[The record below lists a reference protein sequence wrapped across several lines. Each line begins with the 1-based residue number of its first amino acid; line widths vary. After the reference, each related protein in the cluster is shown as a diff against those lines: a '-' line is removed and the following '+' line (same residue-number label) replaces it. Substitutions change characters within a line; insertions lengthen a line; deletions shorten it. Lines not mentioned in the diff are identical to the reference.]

1 MARRESPESSSASSA
16 LDVSVVVVSFN
27 TAELLR
33 RCLHSV
39 QSSLALTPSLT
50 HEIWVVDNAS
60 ADGSAETVEREFP
73 QVNLIANEANRGFA
87 AANNQALSRVS
98 GRFVLLLNPDT
109 EVKGQ
114 AIATM
119 VRFLDKRQRVGIAG
133 CRLTYA
139 DGSFQHS
146 CFQFPTLWMTLL
158 DHFPIS
164 HRLLDSRLNGR
175 YPRRHY
181 DRPFAIDHPLGAAML
196 VRREVFDQ
204 VGLFDEQ
211 FFIYCEEIDLCI
223 RAKRAGWE
231 VYCVP
236 DAEIV
241 HHGAQSTRQFRGAM
255 LVELHRSRQ
264 ALFNKHYGRGFQWLN
279 RQLVKAGVNWEA
291 AQTRRQLSRGQIT
304 PAEAAERLQA
314 YQAIASMQNAPPR
327 VPGPGPGDRGSVPQ
341 SLVPSPQSPV
351 PGPRVSAAIIARNE
365 ERRIEDCL
373 RSLQWADEIVVVDS
387 FSTDRTVEICRRY
400 TDKVYQRPFENF
412 SKQRNRA
419 LDLVTCPWVLFVD
432 ADERVTPELA
442 AEVRQALATVAVG
455 GQASEVDP
463 PAPSPGN
470 PVPNPQ
476 PPVAYW
482 VPRHNLIWGKWIR
495 HAGWY
500 PDYQLRLL
508 RVQSARY
515 DESREVH
522 EVAEVQ
528 GPAGHLRRPLI
539 HYNYDT
545 VSQFCAKQDAYSTYE
560 ARLLFNRGVRPRWRN
575 YIGAPARE
583 FLYRYR
589 ELKGYKDGLHGLL
602 LSALLAWYKLRT
614 YVQLRGLVRG
624 LHPEGQAR

>member
-1 MARRESPESSSASSA
+1 MARRESPEWSSATSGP
-16 LDVSVVVVSFN
+16 DVSVVVVSFN
-27 TAELLR
+27 TLELLR
-33 RCLHSV
+33 RCLLSV

-60 ADGSAETVEREFP
+60 SDGSAAMVQRDFP
-73 QVNLIANEANRGFA
+73 GIKLIANEANRGFA
-87 AANNQALSRVS
+87 AANNQALSQAS
-98 GRFVLLLNPDT
+98 GRFAMLLNPDT
-109 EVKGQ
+109 EVKGK

-119 VRFLDKRQRVGIAG
+119 VRFADEHRRVGIVG
-133 CRLTYA
+133 CRLVYP

-146 CFQFPTLWMTLL
+146 CFRFPTLWMTLL
-158 DHFPIS
+158 DHFPVN

-175 YPRRHY
+175 YPHWQY

-204 VGLFDEQ
+204 IGLFDEQ

-241 HHGAQSTRQFRGAM
+241 HHAAQSTRQFRGPM

-264 ALFNKHYGRGFQWLN
+264 ALFQKHYSRGFQWLN
-279 RQLVKAGVNWEA
+279 RQLVKAGVSWEA
-291 AQTRRQLSRGQIT
+291 RQTRRQLKRGLIT
-304 PAEAAERLQA
+304 PTEAAERIEA
-314 YQAIASMQNAPPR
+314 YETIASSLGSGVREQ
-327 VPGPGPGDRGSVPQ
+327 GPEVGDQ
-341 SLVPSPQSPV
+341 SPNPQSPIPGPWPQA
-351 PGPRVSAAIIARNE
+351 PGPRVSAAVIAKNE

-387 FSTDRTVEICRRY
+387 FSTDRTLEICRRY
-400 TDKVYQRPFENF
+400 TDRVYQRRFENF
-412 SKQRNRA
+412 SKQRNHA
-419 LDLVTCPWVLFVD
+419 LDLVSCPWVLFVD

-442 AEVRQALATVAVG
+442 AEIRQALAG
-455 GQASEVDP
+455 GPGTDP
-463 PAPSPGN
+463 RHPG
-470 PVPNPQ
+470 
-476 PPVAYW
+476 PVAYW

-508 RVQSARY
+508 RVDSARY

-522 EVAEVQ
+522 EVAEVK
-528 GPAGHLRRPLI
+528 GETAHLHEPLI
-539 HYNYDT
+539 HHNYDT
-545 VSQFCAKQDAYSTYE
+545 ISQFCAKQDVYSTFE
-560 ARLLFNRGVRPRWRN
+560 ARLLFNRGIRPRWRN
-575 YIGAPARE
+575 YIGAPVRE

-589 ELKGYKDGLHGLL
+589 ELEGYRDGVHGLV
-602 LSALLAWYKLRT
+602 LSALLAWYKFRT
-614 YVQLRGLVRG
+614 YVKLRALARELHVRF
-624 LHPEGQAR
+624 ADR